1 MRPARPSMGI
11 TPIQRTC
18 PGISANS
25 AGTNSSSQA
34 APRDFATGDT
44 ILRER
49 NQREPSAPRNTGNQK
64 CADTQSLAASR
75 SETMAPTRPTQLRAD
90 CEPVSTEALLNEGSS
105 GE

>member
-11 TPIQRTC
+11 TPIQRMC
-18 PGISANS
+18 PGIRPSN
-25 AGTNSSSQA
+25 AGTKIRSQA
-34 APRDFATGDT
+34 APRDFATGDV

-49 NQREPSAPRNTGNQK
+49 NQRAPNAPRNTGTRK
-64 CADTQSLAASR
+64 APMPKPCSIK
-75 SETMAPTRPTQLRAD
+75 SEIMAPTSPTQLRAD